1 MSDTKETISVLDFLL
16 RHTQEP
22 IYRSALTVARNRLLR
37 DVDSSEAARRS
48 VSDWPCCAKCGAPYA
63 WRQTDNDYVH
73 EVLPACDCGAV
84 AAFQNAR
91 PSGMWNDATT

>member
-48 VSDWPCCAKCGAPYA
+48 VSDWPCFAKCGAPYA

-73 EVLPACDCGAV
+73 DVLTACDCGASAV
-84 AAFQNAR
+84 LRAAR
-91 PSGMWNDATT
+91 PDGMWNEV